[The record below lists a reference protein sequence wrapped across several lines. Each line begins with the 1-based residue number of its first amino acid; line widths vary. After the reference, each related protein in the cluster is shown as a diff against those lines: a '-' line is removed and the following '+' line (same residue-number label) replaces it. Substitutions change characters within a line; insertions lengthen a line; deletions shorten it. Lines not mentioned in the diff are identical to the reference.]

1 MERIAIMLIKKIV
14 SDTIRYLIQNS
25 KSYPDIEYVH
35 KKGFKRFRCN
45 AITDIVPTC
54 GSKQFYFLAGET
66 YYA

>member
-14 SDTIRYLIQNS
+14 SETIRYLIQNS

-45 AITDIVPTC
+45 A
-54 GSKQFYFLAGET
+54 T
-66 YYA
+66 YNGYCSHLWF